1 MFRSRFSS
9 SAALISK
16 IHLVKMVTIL
26 SLRRWEV
33 IKDRT
38 EAVFP
43 DCQGR
48 QGAQFLA
55 KFLID
60 SCTLLVNKSKTALQT
75 SVEMII
81 LVKTAYDW
89 KIAARSSIFPP
100 PAKHRASVHR
110 FLFTHQVGTGYRVH
124 TRRPL

>member
-16 IHLVKMVTIL
+16 IHLVKIVTIL
-26 SLRRWEV
+26 SLRRWEA
-33 IKDRT
+33 IKDKT
-38 EAVFP
+38 EVVFP
-43 DCQGR
+43 DYQGR

-55 KFLID
+55 KFLSD
-60 SCTLLVNKSKTALQT
+60 SCTLVVNKSKTALQT
-75 SVEMII
+75 SAEMII

-89 KIAARSSIFPP
+89 KIAAHSSIFFS

-110 FLFTHQVGTGYRVH
+110 FLFTHQVVTGYRVH